1 MSEFYELLGVPR
13 DASDADIKKAY
24 RKLAM
29 DYHPDRN
36 PSPDAEAHFKEFTE
50 AYEVLRDPQKRAAYD
65 RYGKAGLNGGRGGQG
80 FHHVDL
86 AEALS
91 IFMRDFGGMG
101 GFESMFGG
109 GERRAPGD
117 GRRGQ
122 DMRVNVRLT
131 LEEVARGTKRT
142 VKLKTLE
149 RCSNCN
155 GSGARKGSKPQR
167 CPLCAGAGEVRR
179 EARSVFGQ
187 FVSVSP
193 CPTCAGEGEIIKEGC
208 EVCRGD
214 GRVRADRSVTVE
226 IPPGVSSNNYLTL
239 RGQGPAG
246 VRGGPAGDLIVMLEV
261 KDDERFERQGDD
273 LLVDLPVSFSQA
285 ALGAEFR
292 VPTATEDAV
301 ISIPAGTQ
309 SGTVIRLKGRGLP
322 RLGQN
327 GSGDLHVRVHVW
339 TPEGLTEEQG
349 RLFRELAAHEGE
361 PPSRSSG
368 LWSRIKEVLGA

>member
-1 MSEFYELLGVPR
+1 VSEFYALLGVAR

-29 DYHPDRN
+29 EFHPDRN
-36 PSPDAEAHFKEFTE
+36 PAPDAEARFKEFTE

-65 RYGKAGLNGGRGGQG
+65 RYGKAGLNAGSGPQG

-131 LEEVARGTKRT
+131 LEDVAKGAKRT

-167 CPLCAGAGEVRR
+167 CPTCSGAGEVRR

-193 CPTCAGEGEIIKEGC
+193 CPTCGGEGEIIKEGC
-208 EVCRGD
+208 EICRGD

-273 LLVDLPVSFSQA
+273 LIHELPVSFSQA
-285 ALGAEFR
+285 ALGFEFR
-292 VPTATEDAV
+292 VPTATEETLVV
-301 ISIPAGTQ
+301 IPPGTQ
-309 SGTVIRLKGRGLP
+309 SGTVLRLKGKGLP
-322 RLGQN
+322 RLGQS
-327 GSGDLHVRVHVW
+327 GHGDLHVRVHVW
-339 TPEGLTEEQG
+339 TPDGLTDEQS

-361 PPSRSSG
+361 PPSRSG
-368 LWSRIKEVLGA
+368 NLWSKIKEVLGA

>member
-1 MSEFYELLGVPR
+1 
-13 DASDADIKKAY
+13 
-24 RKLAM
+24 M

-36 PSPDAEAHFKEFTE
+36 PAPDAEARFKEFTE

-65 RYGKAGLNGGRGGQG
+65 RYGTAGLNGAGAGQG

-101 GFESMFGG
+101 GLESMFGG
-109 GERRAPGD
+109 GARRAPGD

-122 DMRVNVRLT
+122 DLRVTARLT
-131 LEEVARGTKRT
+131 LEEVARGAKKT

-149 RCSNCN
+149 RCGNCA

-167 CPLCAGAGEVRR
+167 CPTCAGAGEVRR

-193 CPTCAGEGEIIKEGC
+193 CSTCGGEGEIIRAGC

-226 IPPGVSSNNYLTL
+226 IPAGVSSNNYLTL

-246 VRGGPAGDLIVMLEV
+246 VRGGASGDLIVMLEV

-273 LLVDLPVSFSQA
+273 LVVELPVSFSQA

-292 VPTATEDAV
+292 VPTALEDAV
-301 ISIPAGTQ
+301 VSIPAGTQ
-309 SGTVIRLKGRGLP
+309 SGTVLRLKGRGLP

-339 TPEGLTEEQG
+339 TPDGLTEEQS